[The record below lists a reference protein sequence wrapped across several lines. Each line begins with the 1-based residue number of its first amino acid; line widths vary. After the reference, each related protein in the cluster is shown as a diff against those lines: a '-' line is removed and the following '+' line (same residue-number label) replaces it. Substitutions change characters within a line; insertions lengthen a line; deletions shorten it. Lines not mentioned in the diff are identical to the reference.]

1 MNKENVDF
9 LKDRLFFL
17 GFGDKMNAELEKK
30 IEQQPEKFTMSM
42 QGEFSKGEQKNIV
55 DYSLDFSRSKQNDM
69 YFLNNYTATL
79 KNDDP
84 EKERSQKFYLNN
96 GSGITAKEAYNLLD
110 GRAVHKTNLTN
121 KNNEKYEAWLQ
132 LNLNEK
138 DDKGN
143 HKVQQYHKAWNYDLD
158 RNLGRHPIKELENA
172 TQKEQLVKSME
183 KGNIQQVTFINEDK
197 KEVKMFLE
205 ANPKERNVIVY
216 DENMKKQFQ
225 GIRKAKPAI
234 NEGKTNQNEP
244 DTSRM
249 TVQEQSQGFGA
260 RGADS
265 NGKNQSAS
273 TAEGKDKKGE
283 TMQNDTQEKKT
294 IDKSKVE
301 KRGFETDSPVRTRPK
316 KRGMSV

>member
-42 QGEFSKGEQKNIV
+42 QGEFLKGDQKSIV
-55 DYSLDFSRSKQNDM
+55 DYTLDFSKSKQNDM
-69 YFLNNYTATL
+69 YFVNNYTATL

-96 GSGITAKEAYNLLD
+96 GSGVTAKEAYNLLE
-110 GRAVHKTNLTN
+110 GRAVHKNNLTN
-121 KNNEKYEAWLQ
+121 KNDEKYEAWLQ
-132 LNLNEK
+132 LNINEK

-158 RNLGRHPIKELENA
+158 RNLGKHPIKELENA
-172 TQKEQLVKSME
+172 TQKEQLVKSLE
-183 KGNIQQVTFINEDK
+183 KGNIQQAIFVNEG

-205 ANPKERNVIVY
+205 ANPKERNLIVY
-216 DENMKKQFQ
+216 DEKMNKQFQ
-225 GIRKAKPAI
+225 GIRQHKPEI
-234 NEGKTNQNEP
+234 NENKANQNEP
-244 DTSRM
+244 DNTQSNS
-249 TVQEQSQGFGA
+249 QQQSQGLGE
-260 RGADS
+260 RGA
-265 NGKNQSAS
+265 NA
-273 TAEGKDKKGE
+273 KDKGQTAPTEEMKQDNSQKK
-283 TMQNDTQEKKT
+283 TVDKTKAEKK
-294 IDKSKVE
+294 
-301 KRGFETDSPVRTRPK
+301 GFETNSPVRTRPK